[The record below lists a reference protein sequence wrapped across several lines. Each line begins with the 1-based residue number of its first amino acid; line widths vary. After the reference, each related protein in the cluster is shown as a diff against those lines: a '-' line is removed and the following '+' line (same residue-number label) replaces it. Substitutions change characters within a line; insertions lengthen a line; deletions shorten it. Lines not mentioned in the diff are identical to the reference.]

1 MSLYA
6 RQPGIGRAAA
16 GHSVAAACL
25 LLLATLGCQ
34 PSAEQA
40 QAPPESIEKSYEAGG
55 VQVRVVLAPSKLTV
69 ADKTSLVLEATGP
82 EAERPQFPEPGEKL
96 GEFTVVAAHSDPPK
110 LLDNGRVL
118 HRRTYELE
126 PFLAGEYKIPPI
138 EVHFSPPASGET
150 GQTILTEEL
159 TATVESVV
167 PDATSQT
174 QLDIKENMSPLELP
188 RTIPWWVF
196 LIGILLLTAAAAGYF
211 YWRKRRAQKAAEPE
225 IPPLPH
231 EIAYREIERLLAEKL
246 IEKGKSKL
254 FYLRL
259 SNILRHY
266 IEDRFGLRAPERTTE
281 EFLVELRHS
290 MTFDAR
296 HKDLLKSF
304 LRHCDMVKF
313 AELQPTPG
321 EVDGAVGSCKR
332 FVDETRAETVQRA
345 GTSILTTA

>member
-1 MSLYA
+1 V
-6 RQPGIGRAAA
+6 
-16 GHSVAAACL
+16 VAATIGFCVG
-25 LLLATLGCQ
+25 LLALVGCQ
-34 PSAEQA
+34 PTSEQA
-40 QAPPESIEKSYEAGG
+40 KAPPETIEKSYESGD
-55 VQVRVVLAPSKLTV
+55 VQLRVLLAPSKLTV

-96 GEFTVVAAHSDPPK
+96 GEFTIVATHSDPPK
-110 LLDNGRVL
+110 LLDNGRML
-118 HRRTYELE
+118 NRHTYELE
-126 PFLAGEYKIPPI
+126 PFLAGEYKIPPL
-138 EVHFSPPASGET
+138 EVHFSSAGPDET
-150 GQTILTEEL
+150 AQTIVTEEL
-159 TATVESVV
+159 AATVESVV
-167 PDATSQT
+167 PDATEQT

-196 LIGILLLTAAAAGYF
+196 LIGIVLLAAAAAGYF
-211 YWRKRRAQKAAEPE
+211 YWRKRLAEKAAEPE
-225 IPPLPH
+225 TPPLPH
-231 EIAYREIERLLAEKL
+231 EVAYREIERLLAEKL
-246 IEKGKSKL
+246 IEKGESKL

-281 EFLVELRHS
+281 EFLLELRHS
-290 MTFDAR
+290 MTFDPR

-313 AELQPTPG
+313 AELQPTAG
-321 EVDGAVGSCKR
+321 EVDGAIGSCKR